1 MKQVWRSL
9 FLGTLPLA
17 IGFLASIDAVN
28 AQVTP
33 DGTLP
38 TNVTSPDNSNF
49 TINDGERAGG
59 NLFHSFREF
68 SVPTNGSASFNNAAD
83 VQNIISRVTGGSISS
98 IDGLI
103 RANGSANLF
112 LLNPAGILFGPN
124 AQMNIGGSFF
134 GTTANSL
141 LFNDGVEFSATNLQ
155 ARPLLTVNIPNG
167 LQFRDN
173 PGSITNQSTVG
184 LQVPSGNSLAL
195 VGGDVNLSGGKLIA
209 PGGRVT
215 VGGLAGTGTV
225 GINSDRSLS
234 FPEGVTRGNVSLTN
248 AAQIDVT
255 AGGGGDISIYAQKL
269 DILGDSGICAGI
281 GASETCGGRATEFG
295 SVGTQAGNV
304 TLNAL
309 AGLTIAGASRVENDV
324 NSNAIGNGGNINI
337 SAQSLSSTEGGQI
350 SASTFSQG
358 DAGNVTINVT
368 DAVSFDG
375 LDRRGKPVTAK
386 AAGVGSTTNIITPP
400 SAVFSIVGLGGVG
413 QGGNIN
419 ITARSLSLTEGG
431 QLNAYIRAGVR
442 RPNITRTGGSGN
454 AGNVKLNIRDTVT
467 ISGFTD
473 TEIRSGI
480 FSELGSGGNRG
491 PETRGNGGNIEIA
504 AGTLSVSNG
513 ARVRVTTFGQGNAGS
528 VKINADNVLL
538 DGEGRNGESSGIF
551 NQVSRD
557 AVGNA
562 GGIELTTNNLSI
574 TNGARITA
582 STSSR
587 GDAGS
592 VKINADSVLLDG
604 ERKDGTT
611 SAISS
616 EVTDTG
622 VGNAG
627 GIELTTNKLSITNG
641 ARLNASTRGKGDAG
655 SVKINASNSILLDGE
670 TKDGDSSGIS
680 SQVSRSA
687 EGNGGNIEIFA
698 PSLSLTNGGEISA
711 QSTGNGAAGNIT
723 VTTAKDIRLDN
734 RATIA
739 ANTVGGEG
747 NVILNSRNLILRRN
761 SNITTNATG
770 NATGGNIT
778 INTDNLVAFPN
789 ENSDITANAFSGG
802 GGKVT
807 INTQGLLGI
816 VPRSRAELEQS
827 LNATDPNLLEPKN
840 LSTSDITAISQQNP
854 SLSGTVTLNNP
865 DVDPSRGLVELP
877 ETVVDSTNQIAQNPC
892 QQGLGSEFIITGR
905 GGLPSSPN
913 QALSSANVQVDLV
926 QPVAQSNAVGA
937 QALRP
942 KRGIGEAEN
951 KTASMPASKP
961 ILPAQGWLFNDRGDV
976 VLTAYDPS
984 GDGSQRMRSPATC
997 AAPR

>member
-1 MKQVWRSL
+1 
-9 FLGTLPLA
+9 
-17 IGFLASIDAVN
+17 
-28 AQVTP
+28 
-33 DGTLP
+33 
-38 TNVTSPDNSNF
+38 
-49 TINDGERAGG
+49 
-59 NLFHSFREF
+59 
-68 SVPTNGSASFNNAAD
+68 
-83 VQNIISRVTGGSISS
+83 
-98 IDGLI
+98 
-103 RANGSANLF
+103 
-112 LLNPAGILFGPN
+112 
-124 AQMNIGGSFF
+124 
-134 GTTANSL
+134 
-141 LFNDGVEFSATNLQ
+141 
-155 ARPLLTVNIPNG
+155 
-167 LQFRDN
+167 
-173 PGSITNQSTVG
+173 
-184 LQVPSGNSLAL
+184 
-195 VGGDVNLSGGKLIA
+195 
-209 PGGRVT
+209 
-215 VGGLAGTGTV
+215 
-225 GINSDRSLS
+225 
-234 FPEGVTRGNVSLTN
+234 
-248 AAQIDVT
+248 
-255 AGGGGDISIYAQKL
+255 
-269 DILGDSGICAGI
+269 
-281 GASETCGGRATEFG
+281 
-295 SVGTQAGNV
+295 
-304 TLNAL
+304 
-309 AGLTIAGASRVENDV
+309 
-324 NSNAIGNGGNINI
+324 
-337 SAQSLSSTEGGQI
+337 
-350 SASTFSQG
+350 
-358 DAGNVTINVT
+358 
-368 DAVSFDG
+368 
-375 LDRRGKPVTAK
+375 
-386 AAGVGSTTNIITPP
+386 
-400 SAVFSIVGLGGVG
+400 
-413 QGGNIN
+413 
-419 ITARSLSLTEGG
+419 
-431 QLNAYIRAGVR
+431 
-442 RPNITRTGGSGN
+442 
-454 AGNVKLNIRDTVT
+454 
-467 ISGFTD
+467 
-473 TEIRSGI
+473 
-480 FSELGSGGNRG
+480 
-491 PETRGNGGNIEIA
+491 
-504 AGTLSVSNG
+504 VSNG